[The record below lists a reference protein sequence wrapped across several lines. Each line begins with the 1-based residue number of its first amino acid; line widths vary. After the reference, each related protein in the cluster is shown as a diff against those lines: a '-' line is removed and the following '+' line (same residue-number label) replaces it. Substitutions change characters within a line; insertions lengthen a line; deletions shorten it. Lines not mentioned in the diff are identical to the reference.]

1 MSINELLI
9 GTLTGFLILVFAF
22 FWQTTL
28 SGVTRKIV
36 GRFHKRYGPK
46 FYQNFRD
53 IFKLLTK
60 TGITHGWIY
69 SFGVMMALGG
79 IMATAMLMPTMN
91 FVAFPGIDN
100 FFIYVYLFA
109 VGMLGMAMSAVGSG
123 NPLASIGVMRA
134 LTTMVGYE
142 VPFMIVVLAMIFG
155 HKTASV
161 SELAAVQQ
169 AAGIATWNLVKMPIG
184 TLVGFIC
191 LLGMLG
197 KKPFETF
204 IAPAEIASGPMVEYG
219 GKQLGMLM
227 LLHEFSTFIE
237 VSLFVNL
244 FLGGATTIIGYA
256 IKYVS
261 VYVLASL
268 VSQVFGRFKIDQ
280 VIKFFYRVPIALA
293 LVQAIIVVF
302 LGWGV

>member
-1 MSINELLI
+1 MNLNEILT
-9 GTLTGFLILVFAF
+9 GTLTGLIILVFAF
-22 FWQTTL
+22 VWQTTL

-36 GRFHKRYGPK
+36 GRFQKRYGPK
-46 FYQNFRD
+46 FYQEFRD

-60 TGITHGWIY
+60 TGVTHGWVY

-79 IMATAMLMPTMN
+79 IMGTAMFMPVMRFT
-91 FVAFPGIDN
+91 AFPGLDN
-100 FFIYVYLFA
+100 VFIYVYLFA

-123 NPLASIGVMRA
+123 NPLAGIGVMRA
-134 LTTMVGYE
+134 LTQMVGYE
-142 VPFMIVVLAMIFG
+142 VPFLVVVLAMVYG
-155 HKTASV
+155 HGTASV

-169 AAGIATWNLVKMPIG
+169 AAGIASWNLVRMPIG
-184 TLVGFIC
+184 TVVGFIC

-227 LLHEFSTFIE
+227 LLHEFSIFIE

-244 FLGGATTIIGYA
+244 FLGGAVTVVGFI
-256 IKYVS
+256 IKYVG
-261 VYVLASL
+261 VFVLASL
-268 VSQVFGRFKIDQ
+268 VSQALGRFKIDQ
-280 VIKFFYRVPIALA
+280 VIRYFYRWPIALA
-293 LVQAIIVVF
+293 VAQALIVVF

>member
-1 MSINELLI
+1 MNMNEVLL
-9 GTLTGFLILVFAF
+9 GTLTGLLILVFAF

-36 GRFHKRYGPK
+36 ARFHKRYGPK
-46 FYQNFRD
+46 FYQEFRD

-60 TGITHGWIY
+60 TGVSHGWVY
-69 SFGVMMALGG
+69 NFGVMMALGG
-79 IMATAMLMPTMN
+79 IMGTAMFMPVMQ
-91 FVAFPGIDN
+91 FAAFPGLDN
-100 FFIYVYLFA
+100 VFIYVYLFA

-123 NPLASIGVMRA
+123 NPLAGIGVMRA
-134 LTTMVGYE
+134 LTQMVGYE
-142 VPFMIVVLAMIFG
+142 VPFMVVVLAMVYG
-155 HKTASV
+155 HGTASV

-169 AAGIATWNLVKMPIG
+169 TADLASWNIVKMPIG

-227 LLHEFSTFIE
+227 LLHEFSIFIE

-244 FLGGATTIIGYA
+244 FLGGAVTVVGFA
-256 IKYVS
+256 LKYVGTF
-261 VYVLASL
+261 VLASL
-268 VSQVFGRFKIDQ
+268 ISQALGRFKIDQ
-280 VIKFFYRVPIALA
+280 VIKYFYRWPIALA
-293 LVQAIIVVF
+293 VVQALIVIF